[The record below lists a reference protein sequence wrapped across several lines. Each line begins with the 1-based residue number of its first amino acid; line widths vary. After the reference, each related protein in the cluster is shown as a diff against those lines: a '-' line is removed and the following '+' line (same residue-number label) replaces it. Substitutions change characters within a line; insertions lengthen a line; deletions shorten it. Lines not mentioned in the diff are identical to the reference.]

1 MRFKVT
7 KFYGKFIQF
16 HKFTSITNQYAGK
29 RNVLCETCETIS
41 NEETNDLVTLC
52 IKEGNA
58 VHT

>member
-29 RNVLCETCETIS
+29 RNVLCETCETFS
-41 NEETNDLVTLC
+41 NEETNDLVTL
-52 IKEGNA
+52 
-58 VHT
+58 